1 MLRFAVHRLGNPIAF
16 PRSHGV
22 PRRDVSC
29 RIYISI
35 EGETAGGT
43 TEDGLALTR
52 LPIHMPACA
61 TALARERGIDLLDPT
76 GGLVI
81 QAADQQPPSRRED
94 LSVETGLLTH
104 TLPGVVS
111 VSLGAPGHVID
122 VQLLDA
128 NQIKSA
134 NHVRADLLTPVLAG
148 IGLPGLETG
157 DGNLGFAA
165 AVTAASRAGQP
176 ALQQTQTPLAGLT
189 QPGTAQ
195 QFTVRQGCAHSY
207 PTVNADDRTC
217 AGAWDGLGDRSE
229 GHVPPASMVH
239 GDPERPHTIGNRAGP
254 AKPDPTAFGDEHF
267 RYLSVQP
274 TNVMRLDSDDT
285 EPFVASGLAPCRSA
299 MGASEEV
306 PQGLVK
312 VAERLLLH
320 HLAATGQPSMF
331 PPCRRELPA
340 LLEISRRMRSPWMP
354 PRLLFAGKIPHEPGM
369 STMLPQNCLIGSRRA
384 QAVARHTKTLSKAA
398 DLLEEVKRRVPH
410 CSELAVATP
419 RTV

>member
-1 MLRFAVHRLGNPIAF
+1 MLRFAVHRLGNPIAS

-29 RIYISI
+29 RIYVSI

-43 TEDGLALTR
+43 PEDGLALTR
-52 LPIHMPACA
+52 LPIHTPACA
-61 TALARERGIDLLDPT
+61 TALAREHGIDLLHPT
-76 GGLVI
+76 RSLLI

-94 LSVETGLLTH
+94 LPVESGFWTY

-111 VSLGAPGHVID
+111 GSLGAPGHVLD
-122 VQLLDA
+122 AQLLDA

-134 NHVRADLLTPVLAG
+134 SHVRADLLTPVLAG
-148 IGLPGLETG
+148 IDLPGPKTG
-157 DGNLGFAA
+157 DGNLGLGAT
-165 AVTAASRAGQP
+165 VTAASRVGQP
-176 ALQQTQTPLAGLT
+176 ALQQAQAPLAGLT

-207 PTVNADDRTC
+207 PTVNADDPAC
-217 AGAWDGLGDRSE
+217 AGAWDGLGDGSE
-229 GHVPPASMVH
+229 GHMPPASMIH
-239 GDPERPHTIGNRAGP
+239 GDAERLHTIGNGAGP

-267 RYLSVQP
+267 RYVSAQP
-274 TNVMRLDSDDT
+274 TNVMRLDCDDT
-285 EPFVASGLAPCRSA
+285 ESFVASGLPPCRSA

-306 PQGLVK
+306 PHGLVK

-320 HLAATGQPSMF
+320 HLAAIGQPSMF
-331 PPCRRELPA
+331 PTHRGELSA

-354 PRLLFAGKIPHEPGM
+354 PRLLFAGKIPHKPGM
-369 STMLPQNCLIGSRRA
+369 SAMLPQNCLIGGRRE
-384 QAVARHTKTLSKAA
+384 QTVTGHTKTLSKDT
-398 DLLEEVKRRVPH
+398 DLLEEVKRRVRH
-410 CSELAVATP
+410 CSKREVATP